1 MLYRFSFLFFIFLV
15 FNACTSQNSAVID
28 KKILDYESAGSP
40 ITAMSAGSP
49 AAAALFLMLDISNA
63 INFNLNSKEIKMHND
78 AIYLALNNSSNGEI
92 VSWHSGQRL
101 ASGKARVI
109 MTFHLEDEYCRTFQ
123 SYIKLNGAEK
133 HETKTFC
140 KKNNVWH
147 LF

>member
-1 MLYRFSFLFFIFLV
+1 
-15 FNACTSQNSAVID
+15 
-28 KKILDYESAGSP
+28 
-40 ITAMSAGSP
+40 MSAGSP

-109 MTFHLEDEYCRTFQ
+109 MTFHLKDEYCRTFQ

-140 KKNNVWH
+140 KKIMSGIYFNNKIFMKKILGIMVLGLLWCNCWIC
-147 LF
+147 